1 MRYVKYGHGKRQPV
15 SWKVNF
21 DMNGILKLRETIDE
35 QLRKA
40 YEKGLIK

>member
-1 MRYVKYGHGKRQPV
+1 MKYVKYGHGKWYPAGWRV
-15 SWKVNF
+15 IF
-21 DMNGILKLRETIDE
+21 DMTGILKLRDTVAE